1 MIELNKIF
9 LKINHKEILSNISL
23 KIKKNSCFVIMGKN
37 GSGKSTL
44 LKIMNQLILPT
55 SGKTIFSCDTSAP
68 MLFQKPI
75 WFDNTVD
82 FNFQILQKIK
92 KHQTNYNWY
101 KKFGLEKIK
110 NQKFITLS
118 GGEKQKVFLSRI
130 MSFDQDTIM
139 MDEPNQSLDLQNEKL
154 LLHLLNEEKKHKTL
168 ILTLHDFELAKQLAD
183 EIIYLDKGKIRL
195 AGSNSKF
202 FGSFQNLLT
211 V

>member
-55 SGKTIFSCDTSAP
+55 SGKTIFFCNTSVP

-92 KHQTNYNWY
+92 KHQINYNWY

-130 MSFDQDTIM
+130 MSYDQDTIM